1 MLPDQVDKIV
11 QLYEVMQT
19 RHTTMVVGQSG
30 GGKSVILQTLAQSLT
45 QLGTKTTLH
54 VVNPKA
60 QSLNALYGVLD
71 PDTRDWTDGLLSH
84 IFRELNRPLHTSHD
98 SYLVFDG
105 DVDAVGS
112 TVGGRERRARGWCR
126 YGSRI

>member
-84 IFRELNRPLHTSHD
+84 VFRELNRPLHTNHN

-105 DVDAVGS
+105 DVDAVGLTNGGGGT
-112 TVGGRERRARGWCR
+112 TVWRDV
-126 YGSRI
+126 